1 MTTLTNDDVRKLSL
15 IKKVDANGNVV
26 LVACPSDFK
35 VGTAANV
42 SDLTVT
48 GNSTVA
54 GNLEVTT
61 QPRFFVHLTDSDQSI
76 TSGDWTTVEFNTK
89 RFDVGSSYDTSNY
102 TFTVPKSGTYF
113 LSSNI
118 RINDIETSID
128 YIWIR
133 FYINSST
140 ALYGTVYR
148 TDDVANSTIAY
159 WTVTLATPID
169 LTEGDT
175 VVTQVIAYNG
185 GSATNV
191 DGESGNTSSIRT
203 WFSGY
208 LLG

>member
-1 MTTLTNDDVRKLSL
+1 MTVLTNDDVTKLAF
-15 IKKVDANGNVV
+15 IKKVDENGNVS

-35 VGTAANV
+35 VGTTANI
-42 SDLTVT
+42 SSLTVT
-48 GNSTVA
+48 GNLA
-54 GNLEVTT
+54 VTN

-76 TSGDWTTVEFNTK
+76 TTGDWTTVEFNTK
-89 RFDVGSSYDTSNY
+89 RFDVGTNYDQSNY
-102 TFTVPKSGTYF
+102 TFTAPSSGTYF

-118 RINDIETSID
+118 RINSIEASID

-140 ALYGTVYR
+140 ALYGTIYR
-148 TDDVANSTIAY
+148 TDDVANSTIDY

-169 LTEGDT
+169 LIEGDT
-175 VVTQVIAYNG
+175 VITQVIAYNG
-185 GSATNV
+185 GGATNV
-191 DGESGNTSSIRT
+191 DGESGNTNSLRT